1 MNPLFTIGR
10 KPKQPYVISHTNIH
24 LHRNGVFYMTD
35 TITTAPESIGL
46 SPNITPESPNLI
58 PGWHKCLACSD
69 YGVSCNGPSLSSL
82 GDIASV
88 RAFHKAMKKARKLTL
103 KPIVKA
109 APTISE
115 ATIGEY
121 FSNAVKDYKWTTVVA
136 IDTALICVCGN
147 RESGMPISS
156 TCPASSS
163 EMRSQLAA
171 MELKVAAAELKAV
184 QYETDTTGMV
194 QKLADTKAKHIA
206 QLAAMEAD
214 HAKDMDWMKN
224 EVKLWRRFA
233 FVLLAVCLVL
243 LASLLITAVCFILS
257 IRG

>member
-1 MNPLFTIGR
+1 
-10 KPKQPYVISHTNIH
+10 
-24 LHRNGVFYMTD
+24 MTD

-171 MELKVAAAELKAV
+171 MELKVAAAELKAA
-184 QYETDTTGMV
+184 QHETDSTGMT
-194 QKLADTKAKHIA
+194 QKLTETKAKHIA
-206 QLAAMEAD
+206 QIAQMEAS
-214 HAKDMDWMKN
+214 HEKDKEWHRN
-224 EVKLWRRFA
+224 EIKFWQRFA
-233 FVLLAVCLVL
+233 FVLLIVGLVLLTGLLATAVCLI
-243 LASLLITAVCFILS
+243 LAL
-257 IRG
+257 RG